1 MVPSCLLINIDVENQ
16 CCSRARTKAMRQ
28 HPHVFTLNLA
38 ACRAYGCIKYHR
50 IHQEHIMIAMI
61 ILIVTMIPLI
71 ILYEWYMESSNFYHC
86 KKQVARSASS
96 GNSAAYKPQDA
107 TTIWLKSFHST
118 GWNSKCTWTIIY
130 IYISNLVACGF
141 YIQCTFRSVCQSHLN
156 LEDGC
161 WWQELVARV
170 VQRPQNGQCGSY
182 STGGLAICFA
192 SSYLPQSQLSPN
204 WSCLR
209 SYDWQREGHGKP
221 SDHFSSETWTLDLLC
236 LLAHCFP
243 TLCIHVD
250 SEHSKHWLRNVI
262 PSTPRK

>member
-1 MVPSCLLINIDVENQ
+1 
-16 CCSRARTKAMRQ
+16 
-28 HPHVFTLNLA
+28 
-38 ACRAYGCIKYHR
+38 
-50 IHQEHIMIAMI
+50 MIAMI
-61 ILIVTMIPLI
+61 ILIVTMLPLI
-71 ILYEWYMESSNFYHC
+71 ILYEWYGVIKLLSFQKNRLLGLLL
-86 KKQVARSASS
+86 VATLLLISHKTPR
-96 GNSAAYKPQDA
+96 PF
-107 TTIWLKSFHST
+107 WLKSFHST
-118 GWNSKCTWTIIY
+118 GWNSTCTWT

-141 YIQCTFRSVCQSHLN
+141 YIQCTFGSVRQSQLN

-209 SYDWQREGHGKP
+209 SYDRQREGHGKT
-221 SDHFSSETWTLDLLC
+221 SDHFSSETWNLDLLC
-236 LLAHCFP
+236 LLVHCFP
-243 TLCIHVD
+243 TLCLHVA
-250 SEHSKHWLRNVI
+250 SEHAKHWLRNVI